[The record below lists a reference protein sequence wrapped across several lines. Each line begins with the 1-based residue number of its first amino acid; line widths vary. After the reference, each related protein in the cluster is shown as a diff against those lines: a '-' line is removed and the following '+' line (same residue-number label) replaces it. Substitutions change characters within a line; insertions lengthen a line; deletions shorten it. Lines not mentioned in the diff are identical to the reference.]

1 MAKEGIYRIVL
12 HWTAGGSTANP
23 TDKFHYHFIVEQN
36 GHVEY
41 GKFPVS
47 ANSKNRRLIWGTY
60 AAHTKLG
67 NSGAIGVSMCGMMNY
82 SYGNPYGYDKKRHSP
97 LTKIQCE
104 ACFKLIAGLCHEYDI
119 PIDKTHVYTH
129 REHDLINRINQGK
142 QDILYLPPYNML
154 ERNKW
159 AYPSS
164 IGNYIRQRVKE
175 YYGMLYGSSPNTSTK
190 DNSTTSG
197 QNEAITSEED
207 TSIEVTG
214 REIYGGSAEDVSG
227 IITGAAAP
235 VTFKDLFKVQ
245 KDTSGK
251 PLAWLRTT
259 NNWLETFP
267 SIVTIAFGN
276 MIGTGENITQE
287 KVDSICE
294 LLAYKTNVAIERQR
308 QRLIRILYAQYTSN
322 TRGPVWQAA
331 FAIQAFFADPVGAVG
346 KFASSI
352 WKPVK
357 VVFDWVKALVKEVPR
372 LAENLARIASTLP
385 PTPPTPNINFD
396 KFKLKVNSIGMKEIA
411 KGPAGFKDP
420 EDMFP
425 KPSDPYK
432 QDDFI
437 LFGDDV
443 SEFLDDGLQ
452 RKKYNLKPDDF
463 ESMSSAI
470 AKQSKSSLLD
480 FNLTLDSFES
490 VSKIDEINRAFSE
503 GATQNTENSELE
515 KP

>member
-1 MAKEGIYRIVL
+1 
-12 HWTAGGSTANP
+12 
-23 TDKFHYHFIVEQN
+23 
-36 GHVEY
+36 
-41 GKFPVS
+41 
-47 ANSKNRRLIWGTY
+47 
-60 AAHTKLG
+60 
-67 NSGAIGVSMCGMMNY
+67 
-82 SYGNPYGYDKKRHSP
+82 
-97 LTKIQCE
+97 
-104 ACFKLIAGLCHEYDI
+104 
-119 PIDKTHVYTH
+119 
-129 REHDLINRINQGK
+129 
-142 QDILYLPPYNML
+142 
-154 ERNKW
+154 
-159 AYPSS
+159 
-164 IGNYIRQRVKE
+164 
-175 YYGMLYGSSPNTSTK
+175 
-190 DNSTTSG
+190 
-197 QNEAITSEED
+197 
-207 TSIEVTG
+207 
-214 REIYGGSAEDVSG
+214 
-227 IITGAAAP
+227 
-235 VTFKDLFKVQ
+235 
-245 KDTSGK
+245 
-251 PLAWLRTT
+251 
-259 NNWLETFP
+259 
-267 SIVTIAFGN
+267 
-276 MIGTGENITQE
+276 MIGTGENVTQE

-385 PTPPTPNINFD
+385 PTPPNPNINFD
-396 KFKLKVNSIGMKEIA
+396 KFKLKVNSIGMKEIT

-480 FNLTLDSFES
+480 QDLTLDSFES

-515 KP
+515 KS